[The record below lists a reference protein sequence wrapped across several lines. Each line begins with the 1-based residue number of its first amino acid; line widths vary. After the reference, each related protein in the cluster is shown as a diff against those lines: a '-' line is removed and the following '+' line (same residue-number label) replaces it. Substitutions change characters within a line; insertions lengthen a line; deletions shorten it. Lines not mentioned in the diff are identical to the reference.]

1 MKEGK
6 TKSGFAYRFDETAA
20 NDMLFF
26 ETLSEIESEGAIS
39 LRKIMAIGKVAEM
52 LLGKEKKAA
61 LYAHI
66 AAQNEGRVPPRVLEA
81 ELGEIMGGSPETKNC

>member
-6 TKSGFAYRFDETAA
+6 TKSGFAYRFDEKAA

-26 ETLSEIESEGAIS
+26 ETLSEIEGEGTRP
-39 LRKIMAIGKVAEM
+39 LRKIAAIGKAAEM
-52 LLGKEKKAA
+52 LLGKEQKAA

-66 AAQNEGRVPPRVLEA
+66 SAQNEGRVPPGVLEA